1 MFQPDNLLFLI
12 QIFDQIP
19 DDNIKI
25 IVKQM
30 IETSRKTEGA
40 IVVLADL
47 FKQMPTNQRARYF
60 TSMAQYL
67 EFQEKIN
74 ILDNIEDIVL
84 KTEFFDLVFL
94 ESRTKIFLFDVNK
107 SNFDKT
113 FSNVNYDGFQIYG
126 LSDYTK
132 TWVLDSNVSNSDN
145 RILAIHKVVN
155 FDLNILQF
163 FNKYSQGKLNKDT
176 ESLKKLLSHFKSNG
190 YEYNMSTAMVERS
203 KKPFEIKDRSIWNE
217 IVENYLRFTRSDS
230 TVENYSS
237 IELSEAENTRVSEII
252 NGIVDFSDEKIK
264 QYEAIACLV
273 CKAYLIKMD
282 KTIVHKIDALLQY
295 SLDVLNVYLE
305 NELVLLAG
313 YFKQDEHVSRTFKK
327 IEGISKDTQS
337 KILNTIWDIF
347 HIRLLEWQ
355 MYLDN
360 KKGKEIY
367 LHYFSSHDKAFEEL
381 LLYNPL
387 KMFIIHDNKQYAIRK
402 KGIIEFCKN
411 VKLLRKINSEAQKR
425 LLNVNNVDYNN
436 ELTNLF
442 SKIKKLQ
449 DKQFNK

>member
-273 CKAYLIKMD
+273 CKAFLIK
-282 KTIVHKIDALLQY
+282 
-295 SLDVLNVYLE
+295 N
-305 NELVLLAG
+305 G
-313 YFKQDEHVSRTFKK
+313 
-327 IEGISKDTQS
+327 
-337 KILNTIWDIF
+337 
-347 HIRLLEWQ
+347 
-355 MYLDN
+355 
-360 KKGKEIY
+360 
-367 LHYFSSHDKAFEEL
+367 
-381 LLYNPL
+381 
-387 KMFIIHDNKQYAIRK
+387 
-402 KGIIEFCKN
+402 
-411 VKLLRKINSEAQKR
+411 
-425 LLNVNNVDYNN
+425 
-436 ELTNLF
+436 
-442 SKIKKLQ
+442 
-449 DKQFNK
+449 